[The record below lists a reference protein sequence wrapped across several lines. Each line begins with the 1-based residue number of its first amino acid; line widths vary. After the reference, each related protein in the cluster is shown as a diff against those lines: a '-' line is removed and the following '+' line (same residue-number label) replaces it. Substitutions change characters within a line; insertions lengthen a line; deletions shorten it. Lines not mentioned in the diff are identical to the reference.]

1 MIRSQSVPSL
11 GKHQNPL
18 CGYRGDA
25 RSLSLSGEEEEA
37 ERIYYALASCSITKT
52 AFSVY
57 ARELTRRSEDA
68 GAYLTWLIYRGQIWP
83 DIQGG

>member
-1 MIRSQSVPSL
+1 MMRSQSVPSL

-25 RSLSLSGEEEEA
+25 RSLPLSHEEEEA
-37 ERIYYALASCSITKT
+37 ERIYYSLVSCSITKT
-52 AFSVY
+52 AFSIY

-68 GAYLTWLIYRGQIWP
+68 GAYLTWLIYRGQRWP
-83 DIQGG
+83 TVAAV

>member
-1 MIRSQSVPSL
+1 MIRAQSVPSL
-11 GKHQNPL
+11 GKEQNPL
-18 CGYRGDA
+18 RGYRGDA

-52 AFSVY
+52 AFVVY